1 MEDDDEGGASSVAW
15 RGSAARREAG
25 RRRGGETGVAPGRR
39 VGRGEEAWRRG
50 WPPTARPWRPS
61 PGVASRRCPLRRRAR
76 APSTNPDA
84 GRGPDAVRLHDE
96 GGARARGSKRIEG
109 VGAPPELATRRRA
122 VGQQVGDGA
131 GGGGVACGGGGGAVP
146 VIRGRATPS
155 A

>member
-15 RGSAARREAG
+15 RGDAAEERRAW
-25 RRRGGETGVAPGRR
+25 RRGGESGAAKRPGGAGGPQPR
-39 VGRGEEAWRRG
+39 GRGA
-50 WPPTARPWRPS
+50 PP
-61 PGVASRRCPLRRRAR
+61 PGVASRRCPQRRRAR

-122 VGQQVGDGA
+122 VGQQVGDGV
-131 GGGGVACGGGGGAVP
+131 GGGGVA
-146 VIRGRATPS
+146 RRAEVVRCR
-155 A
+155 